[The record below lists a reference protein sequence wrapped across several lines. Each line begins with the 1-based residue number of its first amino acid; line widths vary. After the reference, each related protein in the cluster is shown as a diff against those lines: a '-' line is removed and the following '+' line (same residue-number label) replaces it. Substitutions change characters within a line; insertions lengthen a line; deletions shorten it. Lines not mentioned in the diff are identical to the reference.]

1 MASDQIS
8 ELPDSLFDHIL
19 SFLPT
24 KQAITTC
31 LSSKRWSHL
40 RWSLPILDLDDFNFH
55 SLHSFLQYADTIM
68 SMRDHSETLRKFH
81 LILRSTNGNVPR
93 MKINTWINTAVLD
106 SKVEHVEI
114 YDKTLNKFNIEI
126 PPRIFNCNTI
136 SILKLSGVKVAAPSF
151 IRCPLLQDLAL
162 KFCGATDLGGYSVVP
177 INKGRLKNLVSAD
190 VYDYPFTL
198 ETLSN
203 VTALRIDTIGFS
215 NRLHPAT
222 FYNLIHMEIRYYSP
236 DFSRITILECL
247 QNFPKLET
255 LIIIEF
261 NDTEWLGES
270 VPECVSSH
278 LKEFHLGNYRGLYD
292 ELELARFIM
301 KNASFLNIISI
312 RGRVTLTENST
323 QEMLQR
329 LSSCPKSS
337 VNCRLLFE

>member
-1 MASDQIS
+1 
-8 ELPDSLFDHIL
+8 
-19 SFLPT
+19 
-24 KQAITTC
+24 
-31 LSSKRWSHL
+31 
-40 RWSLPILDLDDFNFH
+40 
-55 SLHSFLQYADTIM
+55 M

-81 LILRSTNGNVPR
+81 LFLRSTNGNVPR
-93 MKINTWINTAVLD
+93 MKINTWINTAVD

-114 YDKTLNKFNIEI
+114 YDKTLSKFNIEI
-126 PPRIFNCNTI
+126 PSSIFNCNTI
-136 SILKLSGVKVAAPSF
+136 SILKLSGVKVTTPSF
-151 IRCPLLQDLAL
+151 IHLPSLEVLHLSKVIFPNIKFIYNLLYGCPLLQDLAL
-162 KFCGATDLGGYSVVP
+162 KFCGTTDGYSVVP
-177 INKGRLKNLVSAD
+177 INKGSLKNLVSAD

-203 VTALRIDTIGFS
+203 VRALRIDTIGFS
-215 NRLHPAT
+215 SRLHPAT

-236 DFSRITILECL
+236 DFSHITILECL

-261 NDTEWLGES
+261 NGTEWLGES

-278 LKEFHLGNYRGLYD
+278 LKEFHLGNYRGLYN

-312 RGRVTLTENST
+312 RGHVTLTENSK